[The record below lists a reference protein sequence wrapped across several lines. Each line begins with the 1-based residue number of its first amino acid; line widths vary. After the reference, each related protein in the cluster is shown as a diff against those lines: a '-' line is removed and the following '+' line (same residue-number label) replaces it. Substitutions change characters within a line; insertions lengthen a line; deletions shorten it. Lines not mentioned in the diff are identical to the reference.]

1 MSEIKVADNNGI
13 SAIIIPKRLY
23 ADNAPAF
30 GEEVL
35 SYLEKNEIQK
45 LDFDASDTEYISSA
59 GLRIFLMIKQKGYDF
74 EIINVNKDVY
84 DIFEITGFSDILKI
98 RRKMREVSVEGLEMI
113 GMGAT
118 AKVYRL
124 DQDKIIK
131 VFSDVYSLSDIVTE
145 MDRTKQCQRTTR

>member
-13 SAIIIPKRLY
+13 SAIIIPERLY

-84 DIFEITGFSDILKI
+84 DIFEVTGFSDILKI

-124 DQDKIIK
+124 DQDKIIL
-131 VFSDVYSLSDIVTE
+131 FLTLLLRWTE
-145 MDRTKQCQRTTR
+145 PSRHL

>member
-13 SAIIIPKRLY
+13 SAIIIPERLY
-23 ADNAPAF
+23 TDNAPAF

-45 LDFDASDTEYISSA
+45 FDFDASDTEYISSA

-84 DIFEITGFSDILKI
+84 DIFEVTGFSDILKI

-131 VFSDVYSLSDIVTE
+131 VFYSDAKGSNAIQQLINYLNDSKD
-145 MDRTKQCQRTTR
+145 